1 MDRRTIGVENAINFW
16 KGECSFFDLIDI
28 NGTENAKTTFM
39 NALLFEPRLQRHLWA
54 LLAAILSNLDKIL
67 LYAQF

>member
-1 MDRRTIGVENAINFW
+1 MEWRMLLILERRMQ
-16 KGECSFFDLIDI
+16 FFDLIDI

-39 NALLFEPRLQRHLWA
+39 DSLLFETRLQRYLWA

-67 LYAQF
+67 LHAQF